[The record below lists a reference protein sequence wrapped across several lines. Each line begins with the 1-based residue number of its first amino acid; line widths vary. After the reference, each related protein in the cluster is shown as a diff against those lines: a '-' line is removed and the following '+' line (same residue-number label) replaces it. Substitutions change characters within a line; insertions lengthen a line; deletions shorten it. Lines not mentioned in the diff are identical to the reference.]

1 MSLGFIT
8 GSWDLVAKRGLWSRI
23 YPCYQPHTKTWGPK
37 TRGLP
42 SAEAPPT
49 GWRTFLWEQ
58 NFRIRAHCLCTLW
71 THIVS
76 SLWVL
81 GCNENPSTKGYGVLW
96 ILLPCKMQPGYH
108 SQMVAEVESEQAQAA
123 CPLACSFKH
132 RVWLLPRVGVSII
145 TPSLRLPSR
154 PSLMDTQ

>member
-8 GSWDLVAKRGLWSRI
+8 GSWDLVAKGGLWSRI
-23 YPCYQPHTKTWGPK
+23 YPCYQPHTKAGGPK

-49 GWRTFLWEQ
+49 CCVLFSGSRRTSG
-58 NFRIRAHCLCTLW
+58 HCLCTLW
-71 THIVS
+71 THVVS
-76 SLWVL
+76 LLCVL

-96 ILLPCKMQPGYH
+96 ILLPCEMQPGYH
-108 SQMVAEVESEQAQAA
+108 SQMVAEVESGQAQAA

-132 RVWLLPRVGVSII
+132 RVWLLPRVGVSMI
-145 TPSLRLPSR
+145 TPLLRLPSR
-154 PSLMDTQ
+154 PALMDTQ